1 MNAAIPESFRTRFE
15 RDGVVFPIP
24 VLSPEKF
31 SRYLACFSEIED
43 LLGRSIKRMGNPALY
58 FSWAYRLATEPPVLD
73 AVEEILGPDER
84 DGRLGKYYTTADEPF
99 DQISVRDRSRQIGTF
114 GEIG

>member
-73 AVEEILGPDER
+73 AVEEIQVEVDEAR
-84 DGRLGKYYTTADEPF
+84 ATDVGLKA
-99 DQISVRDRSRQIGTF
+99 
-114 GEIG
+114 GEMHS